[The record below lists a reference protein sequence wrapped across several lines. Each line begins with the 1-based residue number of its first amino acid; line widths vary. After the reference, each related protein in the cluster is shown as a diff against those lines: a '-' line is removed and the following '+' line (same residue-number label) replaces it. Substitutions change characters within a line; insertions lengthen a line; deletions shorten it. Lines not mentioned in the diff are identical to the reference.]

1 METDRKVN
9 SILKLRPFEF
19 LSTHKGNIFRRIE
32 TGHINA
38 VQCPFLAPIACLPG
52 NLMALP
58 LTSDGFLLVCP
69 EQITIIFKHR
79 KWLQHSS
86 KWHSFHG
93 HISFKFIYPKHYKHL
108 KEYCTFWFFEQIESS
123 EQYWKYYKVSYYE
136 GAVSAA
142 CTPRQ
147 GKTTITQQRAASAT
161 ATFYFATSR

>member
-38 VQCPFLAPIACLPG
+38 VQCPFLAPISCLPG

-123 EQYWKYYKVSYYE
+123 EQY
-136 GAVSAA
+136 
-142 CTPRQ
+142 
-147 GKTTITQQRAASAT
+147 
-161 ATFYFATSR
+161 

>member
-1 METDRKVN
+1 METDRKFN

-38 VQCPFLAPIACLPG
+38 VQCPFLAAISCLPG

-93 HISFKFIYPKHYKHL
+93 HNSFNPMPTSVTSK
-108 KEYCTFWFFEQIESS
+108 QNS
-123 EQYWKYYKVSYYE
+123 ELLLNHS
-136 GAVSAA
+136 
-142 CTPRQ
+142 
-147 GKTTITQQRAASAT
+147 
-161 ATFYFATSR
+161 